1 MISSEEGRASQ
12 LPPNAPPLP
21 EDVREA
27 ARLAPDHWLGVVD
40 PGWRGEGPPPHWAV
54 VGEWRSG
61 LSGEVEEWQPNEE
74 YRPSPVSLGWPE
86 PTDPVDAAVQAA
98 VTGYAP
104 VAEAVRAL
112 AGAEVSFLRTRDG
125 VPQQLTSPDG
135 TATVPVFTSDA
146 HQPFALSLTH
156 ATLPATA
163 LAAYGVT
170 LTVNPAGPACL
181 VVTAEEVLEAAA
193 AGEVASGPAAS
204 SDAGSGLASGSG
216 SGSGSGSVSGSGS
229 TSSSGSGTVSGSG
242 STSGSGPA
250 SGSTSDS
257 GAVGGVE

>member
-1 MISSEEGRASQ
+1 MSSEEGRASQ

-193 AGEVASGPAAS
+193 AGGAASGP
-204 SDAGSGLASGSG
+204 DAGSGPASGSG
-216 SGSGSGSVSGSGS
+216 STSSSGSGSVSGSGS

-242 STSGSGPA
+242 STSGSGSGPA

>member
-1 MISSEEGRASQ
+1 MISNEEERASQ

-21 EDVREA
+21 DDVREA

-74 YRPSPVSLGWPE
+74 YRPSPASLGWPE

-98 VTGYAP
+98 VTGYGP
-104 VAEAVRAL
+104 LVEAVRAL
-112 AGAEVSFLRTRDG
+112 AGAEISFLRTRDG

-135 TATVPVFTSDA
+135 TPTVPVFTSAA

-163 LAAYGVT
+163 LATHGVT

-193 AGEVASGPAAS
+193 TAEA
-204 SDAGSGLASGSG
+204 ASGSG
-216 SGSGSGSVSGSGS
+216 SAYGS
-229 TSSSGSGTVSGSG
+229 
-242 STSGSGPA
+242 
-250 SGSTSDS
+250 
-257 GAVGGVE
+257 AVGGAE

>member
-1 MISSEEGRASQ
+1 MISSEEGRASH

-21 EDVREA
+21 QDVREA

-40 PGWRGEGPPPHWAV
+40 TGWQGEGPPPHWAV

-74 YRPSPVSLGWPE
+74 YRPSPASLGWPE

-104 VAEAVRAL
+104 VEEAVRAL
-112 AGAEVSFLRTRDG
+112 AGAEVTFLRTRAG
-125 VPQQLTSPDG
+125 VPQPLLSPDG
-135 TATVPVFTSDA
+135 TPTVPVFTSAA

-163 LAAYGVT
+163 LAAYGMT

-193 AGEVASGPAAS
+193 AGEATSGAAP
-204 SDAGSGLASGSG
+204 GSG
-216 SGSGSGSVSGSGS
+216 SGSGSGSESR
-229 TSSSGSGTVSGSG
+229 
-242 STSGSGPA
+242 
-250 SGSTSDS
+250 SD
-257 GAVGGVE
+257 AVGGAE

>member
-74 YRPSPVSLGWPE
+74 YRPSPASLGWPE

-112 AGAEVSFLRTRDG
+112 AGAEVGFLRTRDG

-135 TATVPVFTSDA
+135 TPTVPVFTSDA

-163 LAAYGVT
+163 LAAHGVT

-193 AGEVASGPAAS
+193 AAAAVAAVSSGSASSPVSGSGPAY
-204 SDAGSGLASGSG
+204 GSG
-216 SGSGSGSVSGSGS
+216 SGS
-229 TSSSGSGTVSGSG
+229 
-242 STSGSGPA
+242 
-250 SGSTSDS
+250 
-257 GAVGGVE
+257 AVGGAE

>member
-1 MISSEEGRASQ
+1 MISSEQGRASQ

-40 PGWRGEGPPPHWAV
+40 PGWRGQGPPPHWAV

-104 VAEAVRAL
+104 VVEAVRAL

-135 TATVPVFTSDA
+135 TPTVPVFTSEA

-163 LAAYGVT
+163 LAAHGVT

-193 AGEVASGPAAS
+193 TGEAASGPAAGS
-204 SDAGSGLASGSG
+204 DADSDAGSGSA
-216 SGSGSGSVSGSGS
+216 SGSGS
-229 TSSSGSGTVSGSG
+229 TSSSGSGSTSSSGSG
-242 STSGSGPA
+242 SVSGSGPA
-250 SGSTSDS
+250 SSSTSDS
-257 GAVGGVE
+257 GAVGGAE

>member
-1 MISSEEGRASQ
+1 MISSEEGRASH

-21 EDVREA
+21 QDVREA

-40 PGWRGEGPPPHWAV
+40 PGWQGEGPPPHWAV

-74 YRPSPVSLGWPE
+74 YRPSPASLGWPE

-104 VAEAVRAL
+104 VEEAVRAL
-112 AGAEVSFLRTRDG
+112 AGAEVTFLRTRAG
-125 VPQQLTSPDG
+125 VPQPLLSPDG
-135 TATVPVFTSDA
+135 TPTVPVFTSAA

-163 LAAYGVT
+163 LAAYGMT

-193 AGEVASGPAAS
+193 AGEATSGA
-204 SDAGSGLASGSG
+204 ASGSG
-216 SGSGSGSVSGSGS
+216 SGSGSESR
-229 TSSSGSGTVSGSG
+229 
-242 STSGSGPA
+242 
-250 SGSTSDS
+250 SD
-257 GAVGGVE
+257 AVGGAE

>member
-1 MISSEEGRASQ
+1 MISNETGRASQ

-21 EDVREA
+21 QDVREA

-74 YRPSPVSLGWPE
+74 YRPSPASLGWPD

-104 VAEAVRAL
+104 VTEAVRAL
-112 AGAEVSFLRTRDG
+112 AGAEVTFLRTRDG
-125 VPQQLTSPDG
+125 LPQPLISSDG
-135 TATVPVFTSDA
+135 TPTVPVFTSSA

-163 LAAYGVT
+163 LAAYGMT

-181 VVTAEEVLEAAA
+181 VVTAAEVLESAAA
-193 AGEVASGPAAS
+193 A
-204 SDAGSGLASGSG
+204 DATPDRASGSG
-216 SGSGSGSVSGSGS
+216 S
-229 TSSSGSGTVSGSG
+229 SSS
-242 STSGSGPA
+242 
-250 SGSTSDS
+250 S
-257 GAVGGVE
+257 GAVGGAE